1 MNNYRSSVW
10 RQARGTGII
19 TIARAHWQ
27 SAYAADVKSGYASR
41 ITSKPDFTAK
51 IPLLG
56 LAFLWRLRYQAAMS
70 DDSIESLA
78 KKLGDAVPEGL
89 RSMRKEL
96 EQNFRSVLRTGL
108 GKLDV
113 VTREEFEVQEAVL
126 ARTRERLEALEKRL
140 AEFEKNL

>member
-1 MNNYRSSVW
+1 
-10 RQARGTGII
+10 
-19 TIARAHWQ
+19 
-27 SAYAADVKSGYASR
+27 
-41 ITSKPDFTAK
+41 
-51 IPLLG
+51 
-56 LAFLWRLRYQAAMS
+56 MS

-108 GKLDV
+108 GKLDL

-126 ARTRERLEALEKRL
+126 ARTRERLEVLEKRL